1 MDYTGQKF
9 LQNCGDYLIIDKK
22 SDKKERT
29 RFLWEAHFE
38 GYSKKLYVRQ
48 DNFSKGN
55 VHNPEKP
62 DKYGFLC
69 DEEYIDKNIYF
80 VWKNMERRCYDP
92 NDSSYSN
99 YGAKGVEV
107 SNEFKVYSKF
117 KNWYINNYGNPPYGV
132 LELDKDCLSILK
144 GLPNKMYSAETCL
157 LIPSSINTFLSTL
170 GKGIYL
176 TKSKT
181 FCVRLRR
188 KYQKENKNFKDLDD
202 AIGFKK
208 DKDLEYIKILLEL
221 ENIYD
226 FKRELLE
233 KYVKIF
239 EYSRD
244 LF

>member
-38 GYSKKLYVRQ
+38 GYFKKLYVRQ

-69 DEEYIDKNIYF
+69 DEEHIDKNIYF

-92 NDSSYSN
+92 NDSNYSN

-107 SNEFKVYSKF
+107 SDEFKVYSKF

-132 LELDKDCLSILK
+132 LEIDKDCLSIL
-144 GLPNKMYSAETCL
+144 NKMYSAETCL

-221 ENIYD
+221 ENICD

>member
-1 MDYTGQKF
+1 
-9 LQNCGDYLIIDKK
+9 
-22 SDKKERT
+22 
-29 RFLWEAHFE
+29 
-38 GYSKKLYVRQ
+38 
-48 DNFSKGN
+48 
-55 VHNPEKP
+55 
-62 DKYGFLC
+62 
-69 DEEYIDKNIYF
+69 
-80 VWKNMERRCYDP
+80 MERRCYDP

-107 SNEFKVYSKF
+107 SDEFKVYSKF
-117 KNWYINNYGNPPYGV
+117 KNWYVNNYGNPPYGV

-144 GLPNKMYSAETCL
+144 GLPNKIYSAETCL
-157 LIPSSINTFLSTL
+157 LIPSNINTFLSTL

-221 ENIYD
+221 ENICD

>member
-1 MDYTGQKF
+1 
-9 LQNCGDYLIIDKK
+9 
-22 SDKKERT
+22 
-29 RFLWEAHFE
+29 
-38 GYSKKLYVRQ
+38 
-48 DNFSKGN
+48 
-55 VHNPEKP
+55 
-62 DKYGFLC
+62 
-69 DEEYIDKNIYF
+69 
-80 VWKNMERRCYDP
+80 
-92 NDSSYSN
+92 
-99 YGAKGVEV
+99 
-107 SNEFKVYSKF
+107 
-117 KNWYINNYGNPPYGV
+117 
-132 LELDKDCLSILK
+132 
-144 GLPNKMYSAETCL
+144 MYSAETCL

-208 DKDLEYIKILLEL
+208 DLEYIKILLEL
-221 ENIYD
+221 ENICD